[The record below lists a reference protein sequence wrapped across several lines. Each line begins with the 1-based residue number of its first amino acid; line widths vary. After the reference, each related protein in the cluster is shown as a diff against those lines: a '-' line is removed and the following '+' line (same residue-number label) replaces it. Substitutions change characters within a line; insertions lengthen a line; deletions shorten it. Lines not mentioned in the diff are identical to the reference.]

1 MSSSVLPP
9 GFTSNALRSLQ
20 RLRQGLSA
28 VELVHTSHEFWPYRP
43 GLTHHSNP
51 VLRISVL
58 DSSFNPPTLAH
69 LALINSRPPWHDRD
83 QVATSDTLDYDARL
97 LLLSVCNVD
106 KSLKPGDASH
116 IQRLEMM
123 YLLSRSVSAEPG
135 QSSPSANILNNTAI
149 AIINEPTFVGKSTT
163 LLPFLCARLATL
175 RSPFTSADLP
185 TIPQSKLVFLMG
197 LDTLMRIFSV
207 KYYASEYE
215 LRRLLRNFL
224 SPNAEDCR
232 IVCARRASLP
242 NSRILEDDAEKQIQ
256 NIADE
261 FIRGER
267 IHLMD
272 IGKDE
277 QTCSSS
283 EVRAEVAVGDNDW
296 RRLVTDLIANYLVDN
311 RLYVSDTHE
320 L

>member
-1 MSSSVLPP
+1 MPSSVLPP

-20 RLRQGLSA
+20 KLRQGLST
-28 VELVHTSHEFWPYRP
+28 VELVHTPHEFWPYRP
-43 GLTHHSNP
+43 GRTSNP

-69 LALINSRPPWHDRD
+69 LTLINSRLPWHDPPCD
-83 QVATSDTLDYDARL
+83 QVTTSDTLDYDARL
-97 LLLSVCNVD
+97 LLLSVRNAD
-106 KSLKPGDASH
+106 KSLKPGDASY

-123 YLLSRSVSAEPG
+123 YLLSRSVAVDHTP
-135 QSSPSANILNNTAI
+135 SPLPNINNTAI
-149 AIINEPTFVGKSTT
+149 AIIDEPTFVGKSTT
-163 LLPFLCARLATL
+163 LHPFLRTRLASL
-175 RSPFTSADLP
+175 RSSFTSADLP
-185 TIPQSKLVFLMG
+185 TIPQPKLFFLMG

-207 KYYASEYE
+207 NYYASEHE
-215 LRRLLRNFL
+215 LMRLLRNFL
-224 SPNAEDCR
+224 SPDAEDCR
-232 IVCARRASLP
+232 IVCARRAS
-242 NSRILEDDAEKQIQ
+242 EDDAEKQIQ

-272 IGKDE
+272 IGKDQ

-296 RRLVTDLIANYLVDN
+296 RRLVTDLITNYLVDN
-311 RLYVSDTHE
+311 KLYVSDTVSSPRE
-320 L
+320 E